1 MMRSFVSVLIA
12 MAVAMAPFGVAVA
25 APTDGDVA
33 AAIVAAMPDCA
44 GHAAHQDKT
53 TPTDPD
59 CGCCDTVKAACQS
72 STCMAKCFKLI
83 GKLEAPNASAIIMT
97 SIAYPTRPQKPPNW
111 HSEPL
116 PRPPQA

>member
-25 APTDGDVA
+25 APTGGDVA

-44 GHAAHQDKT
+44 GHAAHQDKA
-53 TPTDPD
+53 PTDPD

-83 GKLEAPNASAIIMT
+83 GKLEAPDASAIVMT
-97 SIAYPTRPQKPPNW
+97 SIAYLTRPQKPPNW